1 MSHLFYDSKHQLSPR
16 FVSIQSSDCSSRKT
30 SVPLSLY
37 MKLITTNSE
46 DGEERGREGGGDG
59 EGKRLID

>member
-1 MSHLFYDSKHQLSPR
+1 MTANINSVLALSAFR
-16 FVSIQSSDCSSRKT
+16 VSSRKT
-30 SVPLSLY
+30 SVPLLLY

-46 DGEERGREGGGDG
+46 DGEERWREGGEDG